1 MQDTIKFDILEL
13 IKDIHNKE
21 ANYICKKT
29 DETLYHIYKDI
40 ITSEEIE
47 NLSVLY
53 RLIFY
58 AYNHNPII
66 SYEILSGFLKFGQSD
81 EGNKYKPLLDHLVI
95 EAFDNLLE
103 LGGWS
108 ILRDCVNT
116 LRYNLINIQSEP
128 IFLHIISRI
137 VKQLYADENEPDN
150 LDNLSDICHYLPREK
165 SFIWGWFAFYI
176 VSAYY
181 VANKE
186 TLTKKT
192 MRKYLMYYR
201 KLITSLRRIVPSNPI
216 VENDEPY
223 NIAASEAAA
232 AASDTT
238 WTDVL
243 VGLAVPEY
251 QWAADLIN
259 ATMDSTIASVNKTID
274 ERTEAIVI
282 INELEDL
289 IEKVLVKL
297 EDNIS
302 TEQKEQAQAQ
312 AEQSQA
318 QAQAKQSQAQAQA
331 QAQEKQLEQSQSQEK
346 QLDQSEQFLIIP
358 LEEKKE
364 EITKTTT
371 TSGGWFSWIGWS

>member
-1 MQDTIKFDILEL
+1 MQDNIKFEILEL
-13 IKDIHNKE
+13 IKEIHNKE

-29 DETLYHIYKDI
+29 DETLYHIYRDI
-40 ITSEEIE
+40 ITNEEVE

-66 SYEILSGFLKFGQSD
+66 SYEMLSGFVKFGQSD

-95 EAFDNLLE
+95 EAFDQLLE

-116 LRYNLINIQSEP
+116 LRHNLINVPCEP
-128 IFLHIISRI
+128 IFLHIMSRI
-137 VKQLYADENEPDN
+137 IKQLDADEHEPDN

-176 VSAYY
+176 VSSYY
-181 VANKE
+181 STNQE
-186 TLTKKT
+186 TLSNKV
-192 MRKYLMYYR
+192 MRKYLMQYR
-201 KLITSLRRIVPSNPI
+201 KLLTSLRRIVPTTAN

-223 NIAASEAAA
+223 TIASEAAV
-232 AASDTT
+232 T

-243 VGLAVPEY
+243 AGLAVPEY
-251 QWAADLIN
+251 KWAADLIN
-259 ATMDSTIASVNKTID
+259 ATMDSTIASVDEMKD
-274 ERTEAIVI
+274 ERAEAIVI

-297 EDNIS
+297 KDQSE
-302 TEQKEQAQAQ
+302 
-312 AEQSQA
+312 EQSPA
-318 QAQAKQSQAQAQA
+318 PVQSPATEPVQSPA
-331 QAQEKQLEQSQSQEK
+331 QSQSE
-346 QLDQSEQFLIIP
+346 QSDQFLIIP

-364 EITKTTT
+364 EITQTTT
-371 TSGGWFSWIGWS
+371 TTTGGGGWFSWLGWS